1 MFYKFEGQLVNFYK
15 NLAGIFIQGLQ
26 WVYRSTWENCLLPI
40 FSLPRYE
47 LEYLSISNH
56 CSFLSTIFYSFQ
68 CTSLMLL
75 LAILLRL
82 SFFIL
87 LGSVSINFKI
97 VAYKRSWMFF
107 GILISYPE
115 SLLNSWVLIGLLVD
129 SLGFFTYRMKSSA
142 NKLSFLMLL
151 FLPCCTA

>member
-107 GILISYPE
+107 WYINLIPWVFVELMSSHRFVGGFLGIFYIQDEIIS
-115 SLLNSWVLIGLLVD
+115 
-129 SLGFFTYRMKSSA
+129 K
-142 NKLSFLMLL
+142 
-151 FLPCCTA
+151 